1 MNKRLLL
8 LVSSICTSIFLVSC
22 GGGSSSTASSNT
34 SNPAAASDVNITGSV
49 ATGLAMINAEVNAKC
64 SNDKIG
70 TATSDSNGSYTL
82 KVVGGVAPCIIQAK
96 DPSTNETYYS
106 VAASASTTG
115 ATTVNV
121 TPLTQ
126 LVAANVL
133 GADPSTAVNTFSSNY
148 ASKVTATK
156 VDDGVTT
163 VKTTLASLGVTLPDN
178 PMTKS
183 FTPAQPDSGVSVD
196 DHDKLIDQLM
206 GTLNAAKISITTTT
220 TDQATK
226 PSILSAMT
234 NTTAAPATTV
244 TNIVKTQNES
254 GNIVSTSAALGCPYA
269 RTGSYVTSNIGS
281 GDATFGLIVINFGS
295 SAITIQDPKGTG
307 TTSLAAYTLLKG
319 DGTKMTIS
327 QTDTG
332 GLAAACRF
340 FANDSTTPSN
350 KMEFDV
356 SPAGF
361 IVGSALLMGNSTDTT
376 YKSVAMSNTQKFGIG
391 VPVQAQI
398 SAADVSGIWQSA
410 GWLKQPGGVKGYTNI
425 FQYFDVTSS
434 ADGTTGTGKSY
445 ICDGGVTCDTTNFG
459 TFNLT
464 KCTNCYDPAGGLIK
478 NMFNITDSAGTNMK
492 VVLFKAPNNDLIG
505 VFSGTTTINNI
516 SNILEYGVVYRPS
529 GDATLP
535 SNAKVVTNPQWQLSY
550 SSNSLTLFEKAQ
562 IYTTSNVTAASGSTP
577 ASVKMTFTNE
587 ADKANYQ
594 TVLID
599 KPRKGMVTRE
609 GSVVNPTGNANVPN
623 VNNGN
628 SATVS
633 PMVGLRGNGWSIGGG
648 TTKLS
653 DYFSTSNGAVTS
665 GTGRFFSVSV
675 KY

>member
-1 MNKRLLL
+1 MRKNRLLL
-8 LVSSICTSIFLVSC
+8 LIASICTSILLVSC
-22 GGGSSSTASSNT
+22 GGGSSSTTAST

-49 ATGLAMINAEVNAKC
+49 ATGLAMINAEVKATC
-64 SNDKIG
+64 SNDKSG

-96 DPSTNETYYS
+96 DPNTSETYYS

-115 ATTVNV
+115 STTVNV

-133 GADPSTAVNTFSSNY
+133 GADPSTAVTTFSSNY
-148 ASKVTATK
+148 ASKVTPTK

-163 VKTTLASLGVTLPDN
+163 LKTTLTSLGVTLPDN

-183 FTPAQPDSGVSVD
+183 FTPAQPDSGVSAD

-220 TDQATK
+220 SDQTTK

-234 NTTAAPATTV
+234 NTSVAPATTV
-244 TNIVKTQNES
+244 TSIVKTQNEG

-269 RTGSYVTSNIGS
+269 RTGSYVTSNFGS
-281 GDATFGLIVINFGS
+281 GDSTFGLIVINFGS

-307 TTSLAAYTLLKG
+307 TTSLAANTLLKG

-327 QTDTG
+327 QTDTT

-340 FANDSTTPSN
+340 FANDSSN
-350 KMEFDV
+350 NVMEFDV

-361 IVGSALLMGNSTDTT
+361 LVGSALLMGNSTDTT
-376 YKSVAMSNTQKFGIG
+376 YKSVTMSNTQKFGIG

-398 SAADVSGIWQSA
+398 SATDVSGIWQSA
-410 GWLKQPGGVKGYTNI
+410 GWLKAPNKGYTNI
-425 FQYFDVTSS
+425 FQYFDVTST
-434 ADGTTGTGKSY
+434 DGTSGTGKSY
-445 ICDGGVTCDTTNFG
+445 ICDGGVTCDTTNVG
-459 TFNLT
+459 TFNLA
-464 KCTNCYDPAGGLIK
+464 KCTNCFDPAGGLIK
-478 NMFNITDSAGTNMK
+478 NMFKITDSVGTNMN

-505 VFSGTTTINNI
+505 VFSGYTTINNVQ
-516 SNILEYGVVYRPS
+516 NILQYGVVYRPS

-535 SNAKVVTNPQWQLSY
+535 ANGKVVTNPQWQMSY
-550 SSNSLTLFEKAQ
+550 SSNSIFTLFEKAQ
-562 IYTTSNVTAASGSTP
+562 TYTTSNVTSAAGTTP

-587 ADKANYQ
+587 ADKGNYQ

-609 GSVVNPTGNANVPN
+609 GSVVNPTGNANIPN

-628 SATVS
+628 SAIVS

-653 DYFSTSNGAVTS
+653 DYFSTSNGQVTS
-665 GTGRFFSVSV
+665 GTGRFFAVSV